1 MTTAIDVARNAGIR
15 DGELIIGRTRGV
27 SVDEMVKIV
36 LLAKTEVLK
45 YDENN
50 NETTRSTT
58 FEEMVWITITTTS
71 KTN

>member
-15 DGELIIGRTRGV
+15 DGELINGRTRGV

-58 FEEMVWITITTTS
+58 FEEMVWITTTS
-71 KTN
+71 KTNK